1 MKNPIL
7 SLLLCAMLAPL
18 GARSEEPV
26 AGEPRL
32 PPEALVPL
40 VRGPELPAGLDRLKL
55 VEWLEPLPE
64 EADQELLALASYAE
78 PPVVSASLWV
88 APKVERLTEGGPFPK
103 SCADIHRGRRQVKR
117 SIRRM
122 HELRAEI
129 DQELRYRERVCG
141 RRPVCD
147 WSKLDR
153 NLERLNAVVT
163 ELRDFSELELGEK
176 PDRLLVYR
184 FHLDNSAGRQLLRE
198 GWVPAGS
205 GLVTRV
211 RFRRS
216 GWIAVPEGSLLPGG
230 FMAAPAVEANGKWL
244 LSRAVKAT
252 EICTSRLI
260 FNMEFLAP
268 MRKGEK
274 TQNVLVRAISL

>member
-1 MKNPIL
+1 MKIA
-7 SLLLCAMLAPL
+7 LLLICAVFCSRA
-18 GARSEEPV
+18 ARAEEPV
-26 AGEPRL
+26 PGEPRL
-32 PPEALVPL
+32 PLEALAPL
-40 VRGPELPAGLDRLKL
+40 VRGPELPGGLERLKM
-55 VEWLEPLPE
+55 VEWMEPVS
-64 EADQELLALASYAE
+64 DDSDTELLELASFAE

-88 APKVERLTEGGPFPK
+88 EPKVERLTEGGAFPK
-103 SCADIHRGRRQVKR
+103 SCGEVHRGRRQVQR

-122 HELRAEI
+122 HELRAEV

-141 RRPVCD
+141 KRPACD
-147 WSKLDR
+147 WSRLDR

-184 FHLDNSAGRQLLRE
+184 FHLDDSAGRKMLRE
-198 GWVPAGS
+198 GWAPTGS

-216 GWIAVPEGSLLPGG
+216 GWIAVLEGGALPGG
-230 FMAAPAVEANGKWL
+230 FTAAPAVEANGKWL

-268 MRKGEK
+268 MRKGESL
-274 TQNVLVRAISL
+274 QNVLVRAISL